1 MSREDEQNFGTTI
14 GFSKDEALSM
24 RYLLVANATGLGEV
38 SNVITRPNFDPAA
51 GMGPVRTYRIRV
63 D

>member
-24 RYLLVANATGLGEV
+24 RYLLVANATGLV
-38 SNVITRPNFDPAA
+38 PAI
-51 GMGPVRTYRIRV
+51 GGGK
-63 D
+63 